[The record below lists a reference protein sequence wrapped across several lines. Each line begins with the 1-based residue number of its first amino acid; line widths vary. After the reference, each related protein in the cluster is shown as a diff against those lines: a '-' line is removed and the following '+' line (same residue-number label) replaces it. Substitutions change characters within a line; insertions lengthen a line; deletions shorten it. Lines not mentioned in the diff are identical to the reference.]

1 MSQVVTRRVPPW
13 PETGNAPWAEVP
25 TGNPEGRKG
34 SGGRG
39 RGSGV
44 GAAHGDHLGG
54 SACHYRAW
62 QTLCN
67 AALRPPFYSAFLLLC
82 FALLK
87 GGVGCRWLKKQDM
100 SK

>member
-1 MSQVVTRRVPPW
+1 MRPVVTRRVPPR

-25 TGNPEGRKG
+25 AGNPEGRKG
-34 SGGRG
+34 SRGEG

-54 SACHYRAW
+54 SACCRAW
-62 QTLCN
+62 ETVPS
-67 AALRPPFYSAFLLLC
+67 AASRPPFYTAFLLLC

-87 GGVGCRWLKKQDM
+87 GGGSM
-100 SK
+100 A